1 MNGKPYVVWILAK
14 TYVETSVA
22 VIAKS
27 EEEATRMA
35 LRGVSADTDGWVH
48 DNPVHD
54 DLEVLNVSEET
65 WAQVHQ
71 ARQTHLLGPR
81 LQ

>member
-27 EEEATRMA
+27 EEDATRMA
-35 LRGVSADTDGWVH
+35 LRGVSADTVNRPGFAGDS
-48 DNPVHD
+48 N
-54 DLEVLNVSEET
+54 S
-65 WAQVHQ
+65 
-71 ARQTHLLGPR
+71 
-81 LQ
+81 